1 MPVIMPVK
9 PFPDKWSLFV
19 KMLSRYILKYVKLA
33 KYNFKLV
40 KTVPFIMQYKQ
51 YIFYNLVI

>member
-33 KYNFKLV
+33 KYTILNWLR
-40 KTVPFIMQYKQ
+40 QYHSLGS
-51 YIFYNLVI
+51 ISNTHTII